1 MGMVPLMQS
10 ADVGDVLLLLG
21 GDCVAVR
28 LGGWQ
33 IQLRSGGTEL
43 TARAWTG
50 REVRGQETEDEGEG
64 KSGYEYV

>member
-1 MGMVPLMQS
+1 MQS

-33 IQLRSGGTEL
+33 MQLQSGRAEL
-43 TARAWTG
+43 TARARTK
-50 REVRGQETEDEGEG
+50 REVRGRETEDEGEG
-64 KSGYEYV
+64 KSGYE